1 MTELVFL
8 PGLAA
13 DAVMW
18 QHQVAAMPSH
28 LDVVVTNVHARHT
41 TLQEMAAALLQEH
54 PGDLI
59 LVGASMGGSL
69 AMEAV
74 RQAPER
80 VKALAL
86 LGTNARP
93 ETDAMRTLREATINM
108 FRQGRTKAILKV
120 NLPMAFHPSRADDT
134 ALLQTYLDFVLEAG
148 AEQLIQQTRALMSRP
163 DARPHLSEITCPT
176 LVLCGDADRLTPPEC
191 SREIAGLIQGAEFQ
205 LIEQCGHMLTMERPS
220 EVNAALL
227 AWLAHVAPA
236 PRADGFKSGPSRE
249 PSPSSVH

>member
-18 QHQVAAMPSH
+18 QHQVAAMPAH
-28 LDVVVTNVHARHT
+28 LDLVVTNVHSRHT
-41 TLQEMAAALLQEH
+41 TLQEMAATLLQEH

-74 RQAPER
+74 RQAPQR

-108 FRQGRTKAILKV
+108 FKQGRTKAILKV
-120 NLPMAFHPSRADDT
+120 NLPMAFHPSRAEDT
-134 ALLQTYLDFVLEAG
+134 DLLQTYLNFVLEAG

-163 DARPHLSEITCPT
+163 TLLMLDEPSLGLAPLIVKEIFRTIDALRKTGVTTLLVSKTHVRPWRRPT
-176 LVLCGDADRLTPPEC
+176 TDTFWRWVKSPCR
-191 SREIAGLIQGAEFQ
+191 
-205 LIEQCGHMLTMERPS
+205 
-220 EVNAALL
+220 
-227 AWLAHVAPA
+227 A
-236 PRADGFKSGPSRE
+236 PRQTWPPTRA
-249 PSPSSVH
+249 